1 MVTYELSAKK
11 NPETPYL
18 HSLVIMLI
26 YFDYMLCYNSV
37 ENGL

>member
-1 MVTYELSAKK
+1 MSEKK

-26 YFDYMLCYNSV
+26 YFDYMFFCNSV